1 MNIRDLREQLTDETI
16 KDILGQ
22 FNVEPVE
29 ETESEIIFPTCDHNL
44 EGGSPKLFYYKNT
57 KLFRSYTDDEQ
68 KVFDI
73 FSLLQKMMKLRG
85 RDISLKQAI
94 QMCDLNIDENI
105 TSLVEKDYSKSS
117 ADDIRYMQQLNSTY
131 IPNIDELQ
139 FKVYNKDILR
149 KFNFDYIGLMPWV
162 QEGIGIES
170 LQKFNIKYDSYRNA
184 IVIPNFDYE
193 GKLIGVRER
202 FLKQED
208 ILKGKYRP
216 LYDNGVLYN
225 HPTGRTFYGI
235 YENNKNI
242 ERKKTVVIFEGKR

>member
-1 MNIRDLREQLTDETI
+1 MINFQELREQLTDETI

-94 QMCDLNIDENI
+94 QMCDLSIDENI
-105 TSLVEKDYSKSS
+105 TSLVEKDYSRSS
-117 ADDIRYMQQLNSTY
+117 ADDIRYMQQLNNTY
-131 IPNIDELQ
+131 IPNVDE
-139 FKVYNKDILR
+139 IL
-149 KFNFDYIGLMPWV
+149 
-162 QEGIGIES
+162 S
-170 LQKFNIKYDSYRNA
+170 
-184 IVIPNFDYE
+184 
-193 GKLIGVRER
+193 
-202 FLKQED
+202 
-208 ILKGKYRP
+208 
-216 LYDNGVLYN
+216 
-225 HPTGRTFYGI
+225 
-235 YENNKNI
+235 
-242 ERKKTVVIFEGKR
+242 KKTGICLDYAAVMASMLRSQKIPTRLEVGYAGEAYHAWISTYVEDQGWINGIIQFDGENWSIMDPTFAANTSEKELKKFIGDGSKYLVKYIY